1 MTPIFGKVFMEF
13 IFFLLISIFIKC
25 YSTLIIC
32 PIYSRLVTKVHLKN
46 AYRKR
51 KHDISFSSF

>member
-1 MTPIFGKVFMEF
+1 MEF